1 LENILQII
9 VTGFLLG
16 AVYGLAS
23 LGMGLIF
30 GVMGVLNLAHG
41 AFMVLGG
48 TISWFLINR
57 LGAGLSI
64 TLPVVVLTTASLGVF
79 LWKWG
84 LAPPFLPGEEETG
97 TEDLSSQL
105 LVTLGFSLLVE
116 DLVARWTPQGIFSIP
131 FSSPLIMLSG
141 ASFSSMRLI
150 VLLMV
155 IIAFFLFNRMLMK
168 TDAGLMVRALIQERQ
183 GAVLMSVPYRIVS
196 VVVFTVGCAMAGLAG
211 IFYSIIYPLTPQM
224 SIPLTV
230 KALLVVILGGTGK
243 FMNTLVAAIFL
254 GVIEVATGFWTG
266 AETQQVVPYMALVAL
281 LLIRPEG
288 IGSFNKNRVS
298 L

>member
-1 LENILQII
+1 
-9 VTGFLLG
+9 
-16 AVYGLAS
+16 
-23 LGMGLIF
+23 
-30 GVMGVLNLAHG
+30 
-41 AFMVLGG
+41 
-48 TISWFLINR
+48 
-57 LGAGLSI
+57 
-64 TLPVVVLTTASLGVF
+64 
-79 LWKWG
+79 
-84 LAPPFLPGEEETG
+84 
-97 TEDLSSQL
+97 
-105 LVTLGFSLLVE
+105 VTLGFSLLVE

-131 FSSPLIMLSG
+131 FSSPLIMFSG
-141 ASFSSMRLI
+141 ASFSSVRLI
-150 VLLMV
+150 VLLTV

-243 FMNTLVAAIFL
+243 FMNTLVASIFL